1 MSAILD
7 AIEVKKAGGVLDED
21 TIAAVVD
28 GYTAGDVPDYQM
40 SALLM
45 AIFLRG
51 MSYDETLA
59 LTRTMANSGPRYS
72 FPECVDKHSTGG
84 VGDKVTLT
92 ALPIVAACGA
102 PVAKLSGRGLGITG
116 GTIDKL
122 EAIPGFSV
130 ALGDDAFRRQ
140 VDRVGIA
147 IAEAGVLAP
156 ADKAIY
162 ALRDTTGT
170 VDSMP
175 LIGSS
180 IVSKKVATGAGHL
193 LYDVKRG
200 SGAFMKTTEQAREL
214 AELLVR
220 LSESM
225 GVRASALITDMDAP
239 LGVAV
244 GNALEVRESVAFLRG
259 EPTAPDLAEVARDVA
274 VRLLE
279 LTGGGDA
286 QDAVERALSSGA
298 AHDKLA
304 ELVRAQSGD
313 AEALEDLPVS
323 EHVREVTAPAAGH
336 VARLD
341 ALAVGRASLALG
353 AGRERK
359 DDVIDPGAGVEVLV
373 RIGDEIEAGR
383 PVARLYGEREVERA
397 ERLIAD
403 ALELSDEPVT
413 PRRTWWTGCDQRAG
427 PPRAGGDLRRR
438 AALLEQPP
446 RHPGEDRPRR
456 PGLPG
461 PVRAR
466 GVEVVGRA

>member
-7 AIEVKKAGGVLDED
+7 AIEVKKVGGVLYEGA
-21 TIAAVVD
+21 IASVVN
-28 GYTAGDVPDYQM
+28 GYTAGEVPDYQM

-51 MSYDETLA
+51 MTYVETLA
-59 LTRTMANSGPRYS
+59 LTRTMADSGPQYS
-72 FPECVDKHSTGG
+72 FPQCVDKHSTGG

-130 ALGDDAFRRQ
+130 ALDDEAFRRQ
-140 VDRVGIA
+140 VDEVGIA

-180 IVSKKVATGAGHL
+180 IVSKKAATGAGHL

-200 SGAFMKTTEQAREL
+200 SGAFMKTTAEAREL

-225 GVRASALITDMDAP
+225 GIRASALITDMDTP

-274 VRLLE
+274 ARLLE
-279 LTGGGDA
+279 LTGAADA
-286 QDAVERALSSGA
+286 QDAVEHALSSGG
-298 AHDKLA
+298 AHDKLV
-304 ELVRAQSGD
+304 ELVRAQGGD
-313 AEALEDLPVS
+313 ADALADLAVS
-323 EHVREVTAPAAGH
+323 DHVQEVTAPEAGH
-336 VARLD
+336 VARFD
-341 ALAVGRASLALG
+341 ALGVGRASLALG

-359 DDVIDPGAGVEVLV
+359 EDVIDPGAGVEVLV
-373 RIGDEIEAGR
+373 RIGDEVESGQAI
-383 PVARLYGEREVERA
+383 ARLYGEREVGRA

-413 PRRTWWTGCDQRAG
+413 A
-427 PPRAGGDLRRR
+427 PP
-438 AALLEQPP
+438 
-446 RHPGEDRPRR
+446 HVVDR
-456 PGLPG
+456 L
-461 PVRAR
+461 
-466 GVEVVGRA
+466 